1 MSDTFKKLKF
11 SKISIIRSIIIV
23 ISLYFYF
30 MFILA
35 FFEPT
40 TPELNFLRELNLKI
54 LLPILLL
61 SALLINFI
69 IFTLGS
75 ITERFVIS
83 QKLDELM
90 EIIYLSMFR
99 MGSFF

>member
-35 FFEPT
+35 FFEPS
-40 TPELNFLRELNLKI
+40 TPELNYLRELNLKI

-61 SALLINFI
+61 SALSINFI
-69 IFTLGS
+69 IFILGS

-83 QKLDELM
+83 QKLDEFI
-90 EIIYLSMFR
+90 EIIYLR
-99 MGSFF
+99 